1 MAFTLLSNIIR
12 TLTNYPMK
20 KSVILC
26 LWVIFISSTGLA
38 QSTSW
43 KGTVNANWNQVLNW
57 TNGLPD
63 SSKDVF
69 VGDAHFTGSFQ
80 PKVNIASTCKSI
92 TVGSSV
98 PVTLTL
104 SRHLTVQNNFTIH
117 PQATVLHPGST
128 IFLSGNWIN
137 DGDYRSMATSSRI
150 IFQGINQVIGGSQ
163 ISIFRRLTTNAGT
176 NIQLQN
182 HVVVDSL
189 GSVLTI
195 NGTID
200 PGQSPM
206 FSLTSRINN
215 KINGTARLLVYG
227 ANFSDNF
234 NFSGRTT
241 FYAGSTVDYASATT
255 DQTISNAF
263 AYSTL
268 IISGGSIK
276 TLSGNLPLLY
286 GKNNP
291 NGKILVQ
298 AGTLDLGIFTAN
310 RAATVAGGE
319 LQLAAGTTLRLSG
332 LNNFPAN
339 FQTRNIDLN
348 SSVQYYGSDQ
358 TISAQQYGNLYI
370 TGSGN
375 KNALQSFTVRG
386 TFSMDN
392 GNLNTGTA
400 TVTHVISGDMN
411 MTGGTFS
418 GANGTYEWSGPVNQQ
433 VRVNDT
439 VPRMRINKP
448 GGIVNLV
455 NDVAISHAL
464 QFLQGKIST
473 GNNKVIMHANAALS
487 GQANN
492 TGWVIGNMKRFVP
505 TGNAQSVDFAIGT
518 QNSFAPVSLLFQQ
531 VSSSGYVMARADGA
545 DHSAI
550 DYSGIDDAHSVNIN
564 WTVQEE
570 SLMFTQADASFGW
583 QDPDLDAGA
592 NTAIFKSGLY
602 NGSAW
607 TILTSANQQS
617 NSITANN
624 LVSFGQFAVGEKL
637 GRHIW
642 HGNAMTNN
650 WFDPMNWR
658 GGLPDAS
665 VDAEIPSTLQ
675 PGRQYPV
682 LTGQT
687 GQVKDIVVQTGASLL
702 VQNGTLNIAGAIDN
716 DGILQAAEGTIGMNG
731 SNPQSIPDGAF
742 TGNKIMNLQVQ
753 NNLSLLGTDTITGT
767 LTLYDG
773 KTLETNNNLV
783 LKSTA
788 NGTARIAPLPVDG
801 SGNAT
806 AFINGQVSIERFIPA
821 RKAWRLLSAP
831 IANGMSVSINQAWQ
845 ESSTNQNFG
854 PGDPN
859 PGYGVHI
866 TGGIAA
872 NGFDQSPTNSAS
884 MKVYRASSN
893 SFINL
898 PANPG
903 TYAPIGS
910 YTGYMLYIRGN
921 RGINLNDGNNAAV
934 TSTTLR
940 VKGTVNTGNKTYPVN
955 ASGFTVFG
963 NPYASAINFETLTK
977 NNVKNTFY
985 IWDPKLSGSNGL
997 GGYVTASWNS
1007 QTMTYDFTAS
1017 ASPVSQYIPSGE
1029 AILIESA
1036 DGSNPG
1042 SITVKE
1048 SDKTDL
1054 GSDQWF
1060 GRQARRSRG
1069 IDIRLM
1075 EAGGNALLDA
1085 ALVQFDDQY
1094 LQEAGPDDAGKLPAD
1109 AESISLL
1116 RSGKDLSIERRKMP
1130 KAGDSLHIQM
1140 QHLKPATYTLELV
1153 LSQLSNLPVKAFI
1166 YDRYTM
1172 KSVSIPMSDESF
1184 SYQFTVDRQ
1193 EGSSRA
1199 DRLLV
1204 VFGDPAPVPAPNAE
1218 LLPIVRTEQQQAN
1231 GSITVFPNPVMSQDV
1246 SLRLQDIPNGPYH
1259 LRLMN
1264 HQGQVVFSS
1273 RYQHTQGKSA
1283 QVRISLPSGLAPGVY
1298 ELSLENGAWK
1308 KTTSMVKP

>member
-1 MAFTLLSNIIR
+1 MRFLFSFLMMAVALSV
-12 TLTNYPMK
+12 
-20 KSVILC
+20 S
-26 LWVIFISSTGLA
+26 A

-43 KGTVNANWNQVLNW
+43 KGTVNSNWNQVLNW

-80 PKVNIASTCKSI
+80 PKVNFASTCKSI
-92 TVGSSV
+92 TVGSAV
-98 PVTLTL
+98 PITLTI
-104 SRHLTVQNNFTIH
+104 SRHLTVRNNFTIH
-117 PQATVLHPGST
+117 SQATVLHPGST

-137 DGDYRSMATSSRI
+137 NGDYRSTATSSRI
-150 IFQGINQVIGGSQ
+150 IFQGTSQVIGGSQ
-163 ISIFRRLTTNAGT
+163 TSIFRRLTTNAGT
-176 NIQLQN
+176 YIQLQN

-200 PGQSPM
+200 PGQSSM
-206 FSLTSRINN
+206 YSLTSRINN
-215 KINGTARLLVYG
+215 KINGTAKLLVYA
-227 ANFSDNF
+227 ANFSDNY

-241 FYAGSTVDYASATT
+241 FYAGSIVDYASATT
-255 DQTISNAF
+255 DQNISNTYS
-263 AYSTL
+263 YSTL
-268 IISGGSIK
+268 VISGGSTK

-298 AGTLDLGIFTAN
+298 AGTLDLGPFTAN

-319 LQLAAGTTLRLSG
+319 LQLAAGTMLRLSG
-332 LNNFPAN
+332 TNNFPAN
-339 FQTRNIDLN
+339 FQTRNIDP
-348 SSVQYYGSDQ
+348 SSTVYYYGADQ
-358 TISAQQYGNLYI
+358 TISPQQYGNLHI

-386 TFSMDN
+386 TCNIDN

-400 TVTHVISGDMN
+400 TVTHFISGDMD

-418 GANGTYEWSGPVNQQ
+418 GANGTYEWNGTANQQ

-439 VPRMRINKP
+439 LPRMRINKP
-448 GGIVNLV
+448 GGLVNLD
-455 NDVAISHAL
+455 NDLPVSHAL
-464 QFLQGKIST
+464 QFVQGKIST
-473 GNNKVIMHANAALS
+473 GNHAVIIHGNATVS
-487 GQANN
+487 GQAEN

-505 TGNAQSVDFAIGT
+505 TGNAQTVVFATGT
-518 QNSFAPVSLLFQQ
+518 STSFAPVSLTFQQ
-531 VSSSGYVMARADGA
+531 VSASGFVAVRADGA

-550 DYSGIDDAHSVNIN
+550 DYSGIDDTRSVNLN
-564 WTVQEE
+564 WTIQPE
-570 SLMFTQADASFGW
+570 SVSFTQADAGFGW
-583 QDPDLDAGA
+583 QNPDLDAGA
-592 NTAIFKSGLY
+592 NTAIFKTGVY

-607 TILTSANQQS
+607 TILTSSNQQP
-617 NSITANN
+617 NAITANN
-624 LVSFGQFAVGEKL
+624 LASFGQFAVGEKL

-642 HGNAMTNN
+642 HGNAMTSD
-650 WFDPMNWR
+650 WFNPMNWR

-682 LTGQT
+682 LTGLS
-687 GQVKDIVVQTGASLL
+687 GQVKDIIVQTGGSLV
-702 VQNGTLNIAGAIDN
+702 VQNGTLNIAGTIN
-716 DGILQAAEGTIGMNG
+716 NNGVLQASEGTIGMNG
-731 SNPQSIPDGAF
+731 TNPQSIPDGAI
-742 TGNKIMNLQVQ
+742 TGNKIQNLVVG

-788 NGTARIAPLPVDG
+788 SGTARIAPLPVDG

-806 AFINGQVSIERFIPA
+806 AFINGHVSIERFIPA

-872 NGFDQSPTNSAS
+872 NGFDQSPTNVAS

-910 YTGYMLYIRGN
+910 YTGYMVYIRGD

-940 VKGTVNTGNKTYPVN
+940 VKGTVNTGHKTFPVN
-955 ASGFTVFG
+955 ATGFTVFG

-1007 QTMTYDFTAS
+1007 QTQSYDFTAS

-1036 DGSNPG
+1036 DGANSG

-1060 GRQARRSRG
+1060 GRQARRTRG
-1069 IDIRLM
+1069 MDIRLA
-1075 EAGGNALLDA
+1075 EAEGNALIDA

-1094 LQEAGPDDAGKLPAD
+1094 QQEAGPDDAGKLPAD
-1109 AESISLL
+1109 EESISLL
-1116 RSGKDLSIERRKMP
+1116 RYDKQLSIERRKMP
-1130 KAGDSLHIQM
+1130 VAGDSLHVQL
-1140 QHLKPATYTLELV
+1140 QNLKPASYTLELV
-1153 LSQLSNLPVKAFI
+1153 TSQLSGLAVKAFI
-1166 YDRYTM
+1166 YDRYTQA
-1172 KSVSIPMSDESF
+1172 SVAIPMSDAGFEYLF
-1184 SYQFTVDRQ
+1184 EVDGQ
-1193 EGSSRA
+1193 EASSKP
-1199 DRLLV
+1199 DRLV
-1204 VFGDPAPVPAPNAE
+1204 IVFGDPAPANIPVVTAP
-1218 LLPIVRTEQQQAN
+1218 PIIIKKQSLAD
-1231 GSITVFPNPVMSQDV
+1231 GSIIVYPNPVVSQDV
-1246 SLRLQDIPNGPYH
+1246 SLRLQDIPNGSYQ
-1259 LRLMN
+1259 LRVMN
-1264 HQGQVVFSS
+1264 HQGQIVYNS
-1273 RYQHTQGKSA
+1273 RYQHVQGKQA
-1283 QVRISLPSGLAPGVY
+1283 QLRISLPSGLAPGVY
-1298 ELSLENGAWK
+1298 EISLENGKWK
-1308 KTTSMVKP
+1308 KTTSLIKQ